1 MLIVINALNTVE
13 IPCSSVRH
21 ATIGMRPLPR
31 IAGAAIATRL
41 LPRDSFPTLTTPLV
55 TAIGC
60 QFLNSRTKI
69 SITGM
74 VATP

>member
-1 MLIVINALNTVE
+1 MLTAINALNTVE
-13 IPCSSVRH
+13 IPCSSVCH
-21 ATIGMRPLPR
+21 ATIGMRRLPLTD
-31 IAGAAIATRL
+31 GAAIATRS
-41 LPRDSFPTLTTPLV
+41 LPRDSFPILTTPLV